1 LVNHH
6 GGTHHLLSGSIA
18 GHDVELQN
26 LSLPES
32 LGLLAILEIWSLKH
46 GKFRWFI
53 ATNGG
58 KKHWELLRDTFVLHY
73 RCFVFGLKV
82 FLRQETMVFTGYL
95 EVGGEKWGLSSK
107 SLG

>member
-1 LVNHH
+1 M
-6 GGTHHLLSGSIA
+6 
-18 GHDVELQN
+18 VE
-26 LSLPES
+26 
-32 LGLLAILEIWSLKH
+32 
-46 GKFRWFI
+46 
-53 ATNGG
+53 

-82 FLRQETMVFTGYL
+82 FFLRQETMVFTGYL